1 MFPKNSVTR
10 GNITISRQ
18 NLIFLLKNTK
28 ATTLQQVTGG
38 ETSDLVLKR
47 MLELFKK
54 IPPLKKILKF

>member
-1 MFPKNSVTR
+1 MFPKNSVTQ

-38 ETSDLVLKR
+38 ETSDLFLKR
-47 MLELFKK
+47 MLELF
-54 IPPLKKILKF
+54 